1 MTSHLRLQTQKT
13 KSNDDFLEIKLGGYP
28 WAAVETE
35 GIRTQMTLLAVLDAL
50 QLSGFAL
57 YGNIRMQ
64 QLTSQ
69 DLLVV
74 HRQKDWAVGMPV
86 WQR

>member
-1 MTSHLRLQTQKT
+1 
-13 KSNDDFLEIKLGGYP
+13 
-28 WAAVETE
+28 
-35 GIRTQMTLLAVLDAL
+35 MTLLAVLDAL